1 MNDFSNIDY
10 DSINLLFNQEP
21 YQSNADDKKILFN
34 KALYESFRHHI
45 KNNKLFRTFCENQN
59 FDFNKMPED
68 LSEYPYLPVN
78 IFKNRDLSSVSEKNI
93 NGILSSSATSGIP
106 SRIVLDSITSRRQ
119 TMISAKVMSSYLGSK
134 RRPYFVLDEDPLKSN
149 AVEISARSAA
159 TRGFLILSSNPEYF
173 LFQSGDHLNFD
184 LNKFESFAEKNQNL
198 EQEICI
204 FGFTYILYSN
214 VIQELLKKGVKF
226 KLPKNSKVAHI
237 GGWKKL
243 ESQKVSKEK
252 FILDVSS
259 VFGIDESNIF
269 DFYGFTEQMGLLY
282 VSAGHSPKIVPIYSE
297 IIIRDFQTL
306 EPVDDGKEGLIQIL
320 TPLPNSYPGISVLTE
335 DVGVIKNRGID
346 KFGRNGT
353 QFEIIGR
360 AKEAEVRGCGDIM
373 SDYVA

>member
-1 MNDFSNIDY
+1 MYDLDNIDY
-10 DSINLLFNQEP
+10 ESIKLLFDQEP
-21 YQSNADDKKILFN
+21 YEADAEKKKNMFH
-34 KALYESFRHHI
+34 KALFESFKHHL
-45 KNNKLFRTFCENQN
+45 KNNELFRTFCENQN
-59 FDFNKMPED
+59 FNFSKKPEN

-78 IFKNRDLSSVSEKNI
+78 IFKNRNLSSVSEKNI

-106 SRIVLDSITSRRQ
+106 SKIALDSITSKRQ
-119 TMISAKVMSSYLGSK
+119 TITSAKVMSSYLGSK
-134 RRPYFVLDEDPLKSN
+134 RRPYLVLDEDPLKSSS
-149 AVEISARSAA
+149 AEISARSAA

-173 LFQSGDHLNFD
+173 LFQSGDQLNFD
-184 LNKFESFAEKNQNL
+184 LKKFESFAEKNQNL

-204 FGFTYILYSN
+204 FGFTYILYN
-214 VIQELLKKGVKF
+214 TVIKELLNKGLKF
-226 KLPKNSKVAHI
+226 KLPQNSKVAHI

-252 FILDVSS
+252 FISDVSS
-259 VFGIDESNIF
+259 TFGISKNNIF

-282 VSAGHSPKIVPIYSE
+282 VSAGYTSKIVPIYSE

-335 DVGVIKNRGID
+335 DVGIIKNRGAD
-346 KFGRNGT
+346 NFGRIGT

-360 AKEAEVRGCGDIM
+360 ANQAEVRGCGDIM